1 MTTSAQKVEPKLVD
15 SAFLPNGDQVCI
27 WSDGVATLVSPD
39 KGDKII
45 GVRKARAMIARARE
59 GTS

>member
-1 MTTSAQKVEPKLVD
+1 MSAAQKVEPKLVD

-27 WSDGVATLVSPD
+27 WSDGIATFVSPD

-45 GVRKARAMIARARE
+45 GVRKARNLIAKVRE
-59 GTS
+59 TQ